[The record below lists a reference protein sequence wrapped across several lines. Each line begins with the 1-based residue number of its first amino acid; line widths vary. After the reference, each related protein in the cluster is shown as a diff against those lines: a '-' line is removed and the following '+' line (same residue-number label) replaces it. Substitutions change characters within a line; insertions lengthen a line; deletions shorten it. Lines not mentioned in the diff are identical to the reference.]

1 MLAKELL
8 TDAIIPLHT
17 SDTGK
22 YALKL
27 MEDQKISHLPI
38 VNNIE
43 FLGLISENDIYFE
56 NNLKESIG
64 NHRLSLTNAY
74 VDQYQHVYDIIS
86 LASELNLTIIP
97 VIDNSN
103 RYLGAITLPNL
114 LEGYSKDASI
124 LNPGG
129 IIMLQCNESDYS
141 LEQIAHIVE
150 SNDAKIL
157 NCYISSHQDSTKLDV
172 TLKLNKM
179 NINSILQTFERY
191 EYTILGSFTES
202 DYTNDIQERYD
213 SLMNYLN
220 I

>member
-1 MLAKELL
+1 MLAKDLL
-8 TDAIIPLHT
+8 SDAIIPVHT

-22 YALKL
+22 NALKL

-43 FLGLISENDIYFE
+43 FLGIISENDIYSE
-56 NNLKESIG
+56 NDLKQSIG
-64 NHRLSLTNAY
+64 NHPLSLNNAY
-74 VDQYQHVYDIIS
+74 VDQYQHVFEIMT
-86 LASELNLTIIP
+86 LASEMNLSIIP
-97 VIDNSN
+97 VVDSN
-103 RYLGAITLPNL
+103 NKYLGSITLSNL
-114 LEGYSKDASI
+114 LESFSKNASI

-129 IIMLQCNESDYS
+129 IILIECNENDYS
-141 LEQIAHIVE
+141 LEEISRIVE

-157 NCYISSHQDSTKLDV
+157 NCYVSSHLDSTKLEV

-179 NINSILQTFERY
+179 NIYPVLQTFERY
-191 EYTILGSFTES
+191 GYTIIASFIEPENS
-202 DYTNDIQERYD
+202 NDIQERYD

>member
-8 TDAIIPLHT
+8 TDVIIPVHT
-17 SDTGK
+17 SDTAK

-38 VNNIE
+38 VNNVE
-43 FLGLISENDIYFE
+43 FLGLISENDIYAE
-56 NNLKESIG
+56 NNLKDSIG
-64 NHRLSLTNAY
+64 NHTLSLNNAY
-74 VDQYQHVYDIIS
+74 VEQHQHIFEILT
-86 LASELNLTIIP
+86 LASELNLSIIP
-97 VIDNSN
+97 VIDKNN
-103 RYLGAITLPNL
+103 RYLGSITLSHL
-114 LEGYSKDASI
+114 LENFSKHASI

-129 IIMLQCNESDYS
+129 IILLECNENDYS
-141 LEQIAHIVE
+141 LEEISHIVE

-157 NCYISSHQDSTKLDV
+157 NCYVSSYTDSTKLEV

-179 NINSILQTFERY
+179 NIYQVLKAFERY
-191 EYTILGSFTES
+191 NYTIIASFIES
-202 DYTNDIQERYD
+202 DYTDDLHERYD